1 MKQTTRSPW
10 TGCQIFLVCQGYRYP
25 VRYEIRSGPVSRVL
39 YPAMQG
45 DDHSSGPAITD
56 RLEQPTRKQTRATL
70 GASLF
75 GLAANGVYRAPVR
88 YRPGRGAL
96 TAPFHPYHSAYFS
109 ELWRSVF
116 CGTFPGSPPPDV
128 IRRSALCS
136 PDFPRQEINIPAAT
150 IRATPCAQV

>member
-1 MKQTTRSPW
+1 
-10 TGCQIFLVCQGYRYP
+10 
-25 VRYEIRSGPVSRVL
+25 
-39 YPAMQG
+39 MQG

-56 RLEQPTRKQTRATL
+56 RLEQPTRKQARATL

-136 PDFPRQEINIPAAT
+136 PDFPRQEINAPCRDHPGHSAGASVET
-150 IRATPCAQV
+150 LSQKRTVMFQLKKFVSMFSSRKFYREHRNNTP